1 MRHIF
6 KRLHIGSNHDPN
18 RGNESSAIVSPTC
31 AADHRLNSGQSP
43 SSPPTSSPS
52 GAEPVVSTPAAS
64 AVNRQDYYSSEEE
77 YQVQIALA
85 LSVSGPDS
93 RNDPVKDQIRATTLP
108 SSSARE
114 RDVAADLLSRQY
126 WVS

>member
-18 RGNESSAIVSPTC
+18 RGNEAPATVSPTC
-31 AADHRLNSGQSP
+31 AADHRQNSGQP
-43 SSPPTSSPS
+43 PASPPSSSPS
-52 GAEPVVSTPAAS
+52 AAEPVVSTPVAS
-64 AVNRQDYYSSEEE
+64 AVNRQDYYSSEED
-77 YQVQIALA
+77 YQVQLALA

-93 RNDPVKDQIRATTLP
+93 GDDPVKDQIRATTLL

-114 RDVAADLLSRQY
+114 RDAAADLLSRQY